1 MENLNF
7 NYMAN
12 EDIIRTIIGKE
23 TEAVSEVDNSLARLA
38 RMDEEELCKIKGI
51 GRKTAQKIM
60 CAFELGKRLFEEKH
74 QNICLSHSLD
84 IYEHLRP
91 KMAYQN
97 KECAYVVLMGQD
109 FNVIDTIKISVGGL
123 TETAMDVREI
133 LRLALVNRASVIA
146 IAHNH
151 PSNNV
156 TPSKNDDILTRQI
169 FDACKTMRIFF
180 MDHLIIGD
188 DSFYSYHDKG
198 KL

>member
-12 EDIIRTIIGKE
+12 EDIIRTITGKE
-23 TEAVSEVDNSLARLA
+23 TEVISEVDNSLSRLA

-51 GRKTAQKIM
+51 GHSTAQKLM

-74 QNICLSHSLD
+74 TYTHLCSSVA
-84 IYEHLRP
+84 IYQHLRP

-97 KECAYVVLMGQD
+97 KECGYVVLMGQN
-109 FNVIDTIKISVGGL
+109 FNVIDTIKLSEGGM
-123 TETAMDVREI
+123 TETAIDVREI
-133 LRLALVNRASVIA
+133 LRLALVNRATIIA

-156 TPSKNDDILTRQI
+156 EPSKNDDILTRQVAK
-169 FDACKTMRIFF
+169 ACETMRIFF